1 MDRPGDAMRNGW
13 GQQHLYFDPPSS
25 DDGSFAFNEATLGY
39 IQSLYSRN
47 SPTNGG
53 YGLSFTNEARMP
65 RTSCP
70 FQGGGEYQQNAVL
83 PQTPDFRTSGHN
95 PQERDHSDDARFYEK
110 KIVQMIYD
118 ILSKNREEENMLNTI
133 TSLERRN
140 QELEELIL
148 MQVQVQKRLRDEII
162 SLQGMLEEHVCTSAV
177 QGGQV
182 YTPVSNE
189 GSCLT

>member
-1 MDRPGDAMRNGW
+1 MRNGW

-25 DDGSFAFNEATLGY
+25 DDGSFAFSEATLGY
-39 IQSLYSRN
+39 IQSLYNRN
-47 SPTNGG
+47 VPTNGG
-53 YGLSFTNEARMP
+53 YNLPYANEAMMP
-65 RTSCP
+65 RVSCP
-70 FQGGGEYQQNAVL
+70 LQGGGEYQQSTVL
-83 PQTPDFRTSGHN
+83 PETPDIRTCGHHPRGCN
-95 PQERDHSDDARFYEK
+95 NSDDASFYEK
-110 KIVQMIYD
+110 KIVQMMYD
-118 ILSKNREEENMLNTI
+118 ILAKSREEENMMNTI

-162 SLQGMLEEHVCTSAV
+162 SLQGMLEEHVGTSAV
-177 QGGQV
+177 QGGQA